1 MQSVVI
7 ADASPLIAL
16 ARLQHLHLLKAL
28 FREILIT
35 DIVQHEILQGGA
47 FSDSAELE
55 QAIKAGWLQV
65 VRFEMPAIT
74 DDFNASVEGLDAGEA
89 SSIRWAA
96 HLKQQQQAV
105 LLVMDEAKGRAVARR
120 LSLHLIGSAGVLALA
135 KRSGLILS
143 VQPLLEQLQ
152 KSGYFLSDAV
162 INAALKM
169 AGE

>member
-1 MQSVVI
+1 MQTVVI

-28 FREILIT
+28 FHEVIITNTVQSEILK
-35 DIVQHEILQGGA
+35 GGA
-47 FSDSAELE
+47 FSDLAELE

-65 VRFEMPAIT
+65 LRLEMPAIT

-89 SSIRWAA
+89 SSLRWAA
-96 HLKQQQQAV
+96 HLRQQQQAV
-105 LLVMDEAKGRAVARR
+105 LLVIDEAKGRAVARR
-120 LSLHLIGSAGVLALA
+120 LSLDLIGSAGVLALA
-135 KRSGLILS
+135 KRSGLIPS

-162 INAALKM
+162 VKAALQL